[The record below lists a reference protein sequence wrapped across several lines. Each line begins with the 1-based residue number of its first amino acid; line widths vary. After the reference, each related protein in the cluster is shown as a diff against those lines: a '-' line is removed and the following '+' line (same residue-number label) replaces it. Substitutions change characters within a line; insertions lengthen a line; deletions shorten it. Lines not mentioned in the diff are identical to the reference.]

1 MTRED
6 RYMTKVAKVICSRG
20 ARVEQVAEK
29 KKGEAAGFRCF
40 TFARS
45 TSYVLLIASPIHDTF
60 S

>member
-1 MTRED
+1 
-6 RYMTKVAKVICSRG
+6 MTKVAKVICSRG

-45 TSYVLLIASPIHDTF
+45 TSYVLLIASPMHDTF